1 MTFEELLH
9 DVRMLQRE
17 NRTLEIRCQL
27 LEQTLE
33 AVINSAAKLLEE
45 NHFEFDADDDS
56 DDKSADV
63 FIFRKRK
70 EIDPDDN
77 DS

>member
-9 DVRMLQRE
+9 DVRMLQHE

-45 NHFEFDADDDS
+45 NHFEFDAGDDS
-56 DDKSADV
+56 DDKPADV

-70 EIDPDDN
+70 EIDPDGN
-77 DS
+77 DT